1 VAERATPMA
10 AEDRRADMV
19 VCEGG
24 QPGRGVMFRRWFD
37 ICLHSRPDCPRIREQ
52 PLIEVSEREARGMMG
67 YGWYPCA
74 VCAPGL
80 FW

>member
-1 VAERATPMA
+1 VAEVTAQRGREA
-10 AEDRRADMV
+10 AL

-24 QPGRGVMFRRWFD
+24 QPGRGMMFRRWFD
-37 ICLHSRPDCPRIREQ
+37 TCLHSRPDCPRIREQ

-67 YGWYPCA
+67 YGWYPCV